1 MEKQFW
7 AMRTKRQVGPC
18 ATREEALRL
27 FRETYPLTAA
37 QRRKRSGGLFSGG
50 IGRILT
56 GYGNGGPHFD
66 MRWHDA
72 EKDD

>member
-1 MEKQFW
+1 MAEFW
-7 AMRTKRQVGPC
+7 AKRTKRQVGPC

-37 QRRKRSGGLFSGG
+37 ERRKRTGLFSGG

-56 GYGNGGPHFD
+56 GYGSDGPWFD

-72 EKDD
+72 ERDD